1 MNQDNRMLGE
11 AKISKLLFKF
21 SIPCVMGLLIS
32 ALYNIVDQ
40 IFIGNS
46 ELGYLGN
53 AATGVSFPVICIA
66 NAFAWCVGDGAASYL
81 SICAGRKDTDS
92 AHKCV
97 GTGITATLIIS
108 IVLMIIC
115 EIFAAPLMKLFG
127 ASGQTMEM
135 AVQYFRIVAAAFPFY
150 LLLNV
155 MNSMIRAD
163 GSPAYAMSA
172 MLVGAITNIILDP
185 VFIFILKWGIAGAA
199 WATVIGQIASFV
211 VCALYFFKP
220 KSFVLSKRSFIPDK
234 AVLRN
239 TVSLGAAT
247 FVTQISIVILS
258 LVCNMTLFHYGE
270 LSKYGPDIPISVF
283 SIQTKV
289 YTVVCNIVTGIV
301 LGGQPIFGY
310 NYGARKMDR
319 VRKTYS
325 IVLRST
331 LIVGIVST
339 LIFQIWPEAVIGIF
353 GSGDALYQEFAIKTF
368 RIYLSLMTITC
379 LTKMTAVFFQS
390 IGKSVRA
397 VVASLIRDIVCF
409 TPMAIVLPG
418 ILEAKMR
425 GSGINGI
432 LYAAPAA
439 DLVALVVI
447 LALTIS
453 FFRSLNKETTKENT
467 EESIIKTSKPG
478 TIITI
483 SREHGTA
490 GKQIGKLVAEQ
501 LNLPFYYK
509 EMTALVAKESGLD
522 KEFIS
527 ELNENAPHFLYD
539 LYLSTDVVKQAVIA
553 QEKVI
558 GKIADSGACVIVGRA
573 ADYVLRD
580 CDNIIRIFIHGPKE
594 YRVKKIM
601 EMYGDSRE
609 DAVENMKRSDYAR
622 AAYYRNIS
630 GQKWGDPHNYTLCI
644 DASIGIEN
652 CVNQICNLFS
662 D

>member
-1 MNQDNRMLGE
+1 MNQNNRMLGE

-21 SIPCVMGLLIS
+21 SVPCVMGLLIS

-115 EIFAAPLMKLFG
+115 QIFAAPLMKLFG
-127 ASGQTMEM
+127 ASEQTMEM
-135 AVQYFRIVAAAFPFY
+135 AVQYFRIVAAFFPFY

-172 MLVGAITNIILDP
+172 MLLGAITNIILDP
-185 VFIFILKWGIAGAA
+185 VFIFGLKWGIAGAA
-199 WATVIGQIASFV
+199 WATAIGQVASFV
-211 VCALYFFKP
+211 MCAIYFFKP
-220 KSFVLSKRSFIPDK
+220 KSFVLTKRSFIPDK
-234 AVLRN
+234 AILRK
-239 TVSLGAAT
+239 TISMGAAT
-247 FVTQISIVILS
+247 FVTQISIVVMS

-319 VRKTYS
+319 VRKTYK
-325 IVLRST
+325 IVLSAT

-339 LIFQIWPEAVIGIF
+339 LIFQICPEVVIGIF
-353 GSGDALYQEFAIKTF
+353 GKGDVLYQEFAIKTF

-379 LTKMTAVFFQS
+379 LVKMTAVFFQS
-390 IGKSVRA
+390 IGKSFHA

-409 TPMAIVLPG
+409 VPMAIVLPS
-418 ILEAKMR
+418 ILEAKTA
-425 GSGINGI
+425 GLGIDGI
-432 LYAAPAA
+432 LYAAPIA

-447 LALTIS
+447 LGLTVS
-453 FFRSLNKETTKENT
+453 FFRNLRKE
-467 EESIIKTSKPG
+467 IK
-478 TIITI
+478 
-483 SREHGTA
+483 
-490 GKQIGKLVAEQ
+490 
-501 LNLPFYYK
+501 
-509 EMTALVAKESGLD
+509 
-522 KEFIS
+522 
-527 ELNENAPHFLYD
+527 
-539 LYLSTDVVKQAVIA
+539 
-553 QEKVI
+553 
-558 GKIADSGACVIVGRA
+558 
-573 ADYVLRD
+573 
-580 CDNIIRIFIHGPKE
+580 
-594 YRVKKIM
+594 
-601 EMYGDSRE
+601 
-609 DAVENMKRSDYAR
+609 
-622 AAYYRNIS
+622 
-630 GQKWGDPHNYTLCI
+630 
-644 DASIGIEN
+644 
-652 CVNQICNLFS
+652 
-662 D
+662 